1 MEIIVYSSVLCP
13 YCKAAKELLE
23 SLDLKYKEI
32 LIDKENQIVVG
43 KGSVIAKDS
52 KGKFVKDFISAW
64 TKVMN
69 LDLFDLN

>member
-32 LIDKENQIVVG
+32 LIDN
-43 KGSVIAKDS
+43 A
-52 KGKFVKDFISAW
+52 SA
-64 TKVMN
+64 VEYGQP
-69 LDLFDLN
+69 LFRVRPA